1 MIEKSLKREA
11 GEPVCLLSGCT
22 CPYLAHS
29 MRALYPRGDGIK
41 QKVSGPCPP
50 SLRPFLSLI
59 LDSDPRPDP
68 SLWLAVPV
76 LGAQPSLAALNQVV
90 HWALESNVGSK
101 GPPPTLTLA
110 QAVVPLT
117 RQLLG
122 GQGQSWMNS

>member
-1 MIEKSLKREA
+1 MEKSLKREA
-11 GEPVCLLSGCT
+11 AEPVCLLSGYT

-41 QKVSGPCPP
+41 QKVPGPCPP
-50 SLRPFLSLI
+50 SLRPLLSLI

-90 HWALESNVGSK
+90 HWALEPNVGSK
-101 GPPPTLTLA
+101 GLPPTLTLA
-110 QAVVPLT
+110 QAAVPLT
-117 RQLLG
+117 RQPLG
-122 GQGQSWMNS
+122 GQGQSWMNP